1 MSEWFEITDPDDV
14 ELSKDGKRIEI
25 MFNTNEFGNQY
36 VEVPIEFITRV
47 LKESHEKDTEADYEI
62 GAER

>member
-1 MSEWFEITDPDDV
+1 MSEWYEIKDQNDV
-14 ELSKDGKRIEI
+14 ELSEDGKRIEI

-47 LKESHEKDTEADYEI
+47 LKESHEKEL
-62 GAER
+62 

>member
-1 MSEWFEITDPDDV
+1 MSEWYEIKDQNDV
-14 ELSKDGKRIEI
+14 ELSEDGKRIEI

-47 LKESHEKDTEADYEI
+47 LEESHEKDPEV
-62 GAER
+62 